1 MDRLSFF
8 LTLMTG
14 AVLVGGLVIIV
25 LALGWYNWI
34 AIGVAGVI
42 GFVLSWPVAYL
53 ISRKMKRADPDWD
66 ETRAKKTDA
75 VPRPDEPEV

>member
-25 LALGWYNWI
+25 LALGWYNWV
-34 AIGVAGVI
+34 AIGVAAVI

-53 ISRKMKRADPDWD
+53 ISRMMKRADPDWD

-75 VPRPDEPEV
+75 VPRPGEPEV

>member
-25 LALGWYNWI
+25 LALGWYNWV
-34 AIGVAGVI
+34 AIGVAAVI

-53 ISRKMKRADPDWD
+53 ISRRMKRADPDWD

-75 VPRPDEPEV
+75 VPRPGEPEV